1 MINKFCIACQTKVGK
16 QYLLDLLTLGSVVF
30 FLCTTL
36 QDCWFFFFCPQSLQ
50 HSSLHVWGF
59 SHECTLWTGGAWAQ
73 HPGGLR
79 RSTLE
84 WRRCDCKSQ
93 LFVRKS
99 NIQLPS
105 VVLKPRV
112 WSLPMSFM
120 GEIVLNAG
128 PGVVFFCFFQDV
140 WRPSRGQRRCRSA
153 GSECIHVRVQAGW
166 NDVFSCAA
174 EPVSQ
179 STSSEWGECHRA
191 CSINAVEQCNKKKWV
206 NKSCMW
212 CP

>member
-120 GEIVLNAG
+120 GEILLNAG
-128 PGVVFFCFFQDV
+128 PGVVFFVFFKLCEDRAEGSGDV
-140 WRPSRGQRRCRSA
+140 GLLVLNAYMWESRLAEMMFFHVLQNQFLRALHQNGVSA
-153 GSECIHVRVQAGW
+153 TGHV
-166 NDVFSCAA
+166 
-174 EPVSQ
+174 P
-179 STSSEWGECHRA
+179 
-191 CSINAVEQCNKKKWV
+191 
-206 NKSCMW
+206 
-212 CP
+212 